1 MRPEVGQVVGGK
13 YRLTRLIG
21 EGGMGSVFEAT
32 HEYLGSAVAL
42 KFLNPELA
50 ERPGLIARFLQE
62 ARVSASIR
70 SAHVVQVSD
79 VDQTVEGLPYLVM
92 ELLEGE
98 SLQQRLNREQKLP
111 MGTALEYAAQILNGL
126 EVAHARS
133 IVHRDL
139 KPDNVFVVPTAQG
152 SLLKLLDFGI
162 AKLRTIAE
170 LQRGLTRP
178 GALMGTPEYMA
189 PEQAISAD
197 AVDHRADLYAV
208 GVILFEMIAG
218 CRPVEVD
225 EPHAMAAMVL
235 AGRVRRLVDVVP
247 GVPNT
252 LSNAVGRALA
262 GRAEDRFGSAAEM
275 RGALLPFFTASAQA
289 VGMVNYPSM
298 VAATPPMPPVRR
310 GTAVLSAPGQDNRP
324 APTQPGTDP
333 DAGIGVSPTLPPDQ
347 TNPDGR
353 TGTVLGDGMTPG
365 YGSPGETN
373 VGEYGATAEMLPMQ
387 FGSEPAPAL
396 KYVAPARKK
405 KTSAWTILGIL
416 AVVLGALTAAAVIAF
431 FVVDAEDDDDPAL
444 IPTTSPTVVMTSD
457 GSGGTVGAVAVPSVT
472 ATVPTATTTPTATA
486 TGRPPSRDAGPEAG
500 FGFPPLPEGGLTL
513 PPFPSSIP
521 SSLPPITVPSAF
533 PTFPIPGWPPP
544 PPL

>member
-1 MRPEVGQVVGGK
+1 
-13 YRLTRLIG
+13 
-21 EGGMGSVFEAT
+21 MGSVFEAT

-139 KPDNVFVVPTAQG
+139 KPDNVYVVPTAHG

-218 CRPVEVD
+218 CRPVQVD
-225 EPHAMAAMVL
+225 EPHVMAAMVL
-235 AGRVRRLVDVVP
+235 SGRVRRLADVAP
-247 GVPNT
+247 GVPST
-252 LSNAVGRALA
+252 LSDAVARALA

-298 VAATPPMPPVRR
+298 IAATPPMPPVRR
-310 GTAVLSAPGQDNRP
+310 GTAVLSAPAAQDNRP

-333 DAGIGVSPTLPPDQ
+333 DAGIGISPTLPPDD

-353 TGTVLGDGMTPG
+353 TGTVLGDGMVPG
-365 YGSPGETN
+365 YGSPGVTN

-387 FGSEPAPAL
+387 FASEPAPAL
-396 KYVAPARKK
+396 KYVPPVGKK

-431 FVVDAEDDDDPAL
+431 FVVDIEGGDEPGL
-444 IPTTSPTVVMTSD
+444 IPTISPTVVVTSD
-457 GSGGTVGAVAVPSVT
+457 GTGTADTVPSVT
-472 ATVPTATTTPTATA
+472 ATVPAATATPTATTTA
-486 TGRPPSRDAGPEAG
+486 RPPSRDAGPEGG
-500 FGFPPLPEGGLTL
+500 FGFPGLPDGGLTL

>member
-1 MRPEVGQVVGGK
+1 MRPEVGQIVGGK

-70 SAHVVQVSD
+70 SPHVVQVSD

-98 SLQQRLNREQKLP
+98 SLQHRLNREQKLP

-139 KPDNVFVVPTAQG
+139 KPDNVYVVPTAQG

-218 CRPVEVD
+218 CRPVQVD
-225 EPHAMAAMVL
+225 EPHVMAAMVL
-235 AGRVRRLVDVVP
+235 AGHVRRLTDVAPEVP
-247 GVPNT
+247 ST
-252 LSNAVGRALA
+252 LSDAVARALA
-262 GRAEDRFGSAAEM
+262 GRAENRFGSAAEM

-289 VGMVNYPSM
+289 VGMANYPSLI
-298 VAATPPMPPVRR
+298 AATPPMPPVRR
-310 GTAVLSAPGQDNRP
+310 GTAVLSAPAEMQDNRP

-333 DAGIGVSPTLPPDQ
+333 DAGIGVSRTLPPDE

-353 TGTVLGDGMTPG
+353 TGTVLGDGLAPG
-365 YGSPGETN
+365 YGSPGATN
-373 VGEYGATAEMLPMQ
+373 VGDYGSTAEMAPMQ
-387 FGSEPAPAL
+387 YGSEPAPAL
-396 KYVAPARKK
+396 KYVSPARKK
-405 KTSAWTILGIL
+405 KTSAWTVLGIL
-416 AVVLGALTAAAVIAF
+416 AVILGALTAAAVIAF
-431 FVVDAEDDDDPAL
+431 FVVDIEGDDEPGL

-457 GSGGTVGAVAVPSVT
+457 GTGGAVGADTVPSVP
-472 ATVPTATTTPTATA
+472 ATVPTATSTATATA

-500 FGFPPLPEGGLTL
+500 FGFPPLPDGGLTL
-513 PPFPSSIP
+513 PPIP

-544 PPL
+544 PTL